1 MSEQKI
7 TISLSSIFSIL
18 FVVLLIVLL
27 WRLQDLLVLLMFS
40 VVLAATIGPIV
51 DRAEAL
57 QMPRWLAVLG
67 VYLAV
72 VGGFVGVG
80 LLIGPTVIT
89 QTQSLVNQIPAYSEI
104 LYVRLQELATNL
116 HSDQVQQLT
125 QFINPQSLINWAVG
139 TSEQVF
145 LRSLGLTKGLV
156 GATIGLILVLLISI
170 YMVSSSDA
178 LIQGLVELFPYPWN
192 RRLLAQVK
200 PVSERMGNFILGRV
214 IVSAILGV
222 TITIGLTLLGLN
234 QFSLALGVIAGFA
247 NLIPFVGGIIGL
259 VPALIVGLSAG
270 GWMWL
275 WVLLLFVIVQNL
287 EGNILTPLLIGSSV
301 KLHPLYMLLA
311 VLAGTE
317 ILGVLGALVVP
328 PWVAGAT
335 VLLDNLY
342 LRPKAIAEA
351 RENDDRIATTSSLP
365 DSAVQAAE
373 VN

>member
-1 MSEQKI
+1 
-7 TISLSSIFSIL
+7 
-18 FVVLLIVLL
+18 
-27 WRLQDLLVLLMFS
+27 
-40 VVLAATIGPIV
+40 
-51 DRAEAL
+51 
-57 QMPRWLAVLG
+57 
-67 VYLAV
+67 
-72 VGGFVGVG
+72 
-80 LLIGPTVIT
+80 
-89 QTQSLVNQIPAYSEI
+89 
-104 LYVRLQELATNL
+104 
-116 HSDQVQQLT
+116 
-125 QFINPQSLINWAVG
+125 VG

-145 LRSLGLTKGLV
+145 LRSLSLTKGLV
-156 GATIGLILVLLISI
+156 GATIGVILVLLISA
-170 YMVSSSDA
+170 YMVSGSDA
-178 LIQGLVELFPYPWN
+178 LIQGLVELFPHPWN
-192 RRLLAQVK
+192 RRLLVQVK

-222 TITIGLTLLGLN
+222 AITIGLTLLGLN

-259 VPALIVGLSAG
+259 VPALIVALSTG

-351 RENDDRIATTSSLP
+351 RGGDDRIAATSSLP
-365 DSAVQAAE
+365 DSTVQAAE